1 MTVIPRRLLGLAFLV
16 VISLLVGLSVL
27 IYNKAFTD
35 VVHVR
40 LEADQ
45 AGNQLQETSDVKIR
59 GLIVGEVRGIDASSD
74 GAVIDLA
81 IETRFADQIPADVLV
96 RLLPKTL
103 FGERYVSLVVPENT
117 SGEPIADGAVITQ
130 DRSATAIE
138 LEKVFDDL
146 FPVLQAVRP
155 QDLSATL
162 GAIAGAI
169 EGRGE
174 DLGENLV
181 AVGEYLE
188 ELNPHLPTL
197 QEDLT
202 RLAGV
207 ADLYDDV
214 APDLLA
220 VLDNLSVTNQTIADQ
235 QEQLRRTFA
244 TVTTAAD
251 DLTSF
256 LTANEG
262 QIISLAATAR
272 PVLEL
277 LAEYS
282 PMYTCLLSGLVAFQP
297 LIDEAFGGGGA
308 AADGRD
314 TGLQLNIEIIPPGG
328 RGAYQQGDQPAY
340 LDQSGPR
347 CYGLPDDIVTNAN
360 GNFPQYCAHDG
371 SGDGSP
377 GPGCIYAEDDP
388 YGVPV
393 ETNDYTFMSQ
403 LTGRQLSQN
412 GATDGS
418 AQGLAN
424 SPAEFQFVKS
434 ILAVAAGTT
443 PDEVLDL
450 TASLMAPMMRG
461 QQVSFS

>member
-1 MTVIPRRLLGLAFLV
+1 MIRRRLLGLAFLV
-16 VISLLVGLSVL
+16 VISLLAGLSVL
-27 IYNKAFTD
+27 IYDKAFTD
-35 VVHVR
+35 VIHVR

-59 GLIVGEVRGIDASSD
+59 GLIVGEVRGIEGSTD

-81 IETRFADQIPADVLV
+81 IETRFADQVPADVLV

-103 FGERYVSLVVPENT
+103 FGERYVSLVVPPDT
-117 SGEPIADGAVITQ
+117 SGEPISDGAVIAQ
-130 DRSATAIE
+130 DRSMTAIE

-162 GAIAGAI
+162 GAIAEAI

-174 DLGENLV
+174 DLGDNLV
-181 AVGEYLE
+181 AVGEYVGA
-188 ELNPHLPTL
+188 LNPHLPTL
-197 QEDLT
+197 QEDLN

-207 ADLYDDV
+207 ADVYDDV

-220 VLDNLSVTNQTIADQ
+220 VLDNLSVTTQTIADQ

-244 TVTTAAD
+244 TVTTASE
-251 DLTSF
+251 DLTGF

-272 PVLEL
+272 PVLDL

-282 PMYTCLLSGLVAFQP
+282 PMYTCLLAGLVAFQP
-297 LIDEAFGGGGA
+297 LVDEAFGGA
-308 AADGRD
+308 DAADDNRD
-314 TGLQLNIEIIPPGG
+314 TGLQLNIEIQPPGG
-328 RGAYQQGDQPAY
+328 RGAYQPGDQPAY

-347 CYGLPDDIVTNAN
+347 CYGLPDDIPTNAN

-377 GPGCIYAEDDP
+377 GPGCIYIEDDP
-388 YGVPV
+388 NGIPV
-393 ETNDYTFMSQ
+393 ETNNFMSN
-403 LTGRQLSQN
+403 LTARQLSQN

-424 SPAEFQFVKS
+424 SAAEFQFVKGV
-434 ILAVAAGTT
+434 LAVAAGTT
-443 PDEVLDL
+443 PDQILDL
-450 TASLMAPMMRG
+450 TASLLAPIMRG